1 MAEKKKDKEK
11 KTEKEETKQEQ
22 TPPQPDADLMTSVTM
37 AFNLGV
43 SANQSAGHLK
53 SVAEIA
59 PELGQQIYNNLSQ
72 AYGGQYKEDFL
83 MANTEYFL
91 QIALLGF
98 IIPSVCAFDED
109 FKNRLFALI
118 EARAKHDRQQSGS
131 KIETPPDSNI
141 IIS

>member
-1 MAEKKKDKEK
+1 M
-11 KTEKEETKQEQ
+11 TEKENNKKDEQ
-22 TPPQPDADLMTSVTM
+22 SERSSAPDMDPMASVTM
-37 AFNLGV
+37 AFNMGV
-43 SANQSAGHLK
+43 SAQQSAGHLR

-59 PELGQQIYNNLSQ
+59 PEIGRQIYENLSK
-72 AYGGQYKEDFL
+72 AYGGRYKEEFL

-98 IIPSVCAFDED
+98 IIPSVCAFEED

-118 EARAKHDRQQSGS
+118 EARSKQNEKSDGGAKSS
-131 KIETPPDSNI
+131 KSNI

>member
-1 MAEKKKDKEK
+1 M
-11 KTEKEETKQEQ
+11 TENDDTKNEELSSQ
-22 TPPQPDADLMTSVTM
+22 PPPETDLMTSVTM

-43 SANQSAGHLK
+43 SANQSAAHLR

-59 PELGQQIYNNLSQ
+59 PELGQQIYDNLSK
-72 AYGGQYKEDFL
+72 AYGGRYKEEFL

-98 IIPSVCAFDED
+98 IIPGVCAFEED

-118 EARAKHDRQQSGS
+118 EAKAKHGS
-131 KIETPPDSNI
+131 PDGEPAIETPPDSNI
-141 IIS
+141 IIP

>member
-1 MAEKKKDKEK
+1 MADNDNNEEKKE
-11 KTEKEETKQEQ
+11 QQSEQ
-22 TPPQPDADLMTSVTM
+22 TGEPDIMTSVTM

-43 SANQSAGHLK
+43 AANQSAAHMK

-59 PELGQQIYNNLSQ
+59 PELGQQIYSNLAN
-72 AYGGQYKEDFL
+72 AYSGQYDEQYL
-83 MANTEYFL
+83 AANTEFFL

-98 IIPSVCAFDED
+98 IIPSVCAFEED

-118 EARAKHDRQQSGS
+118 EAKANQNAPGGP

-141 IIS
+141 IV

>member
-1 MAEKKKDKEK
+1 MAENEDSK
-11 KTEKEETKQEQ
+11 KEEQSTQ
-22 TPPQPDADLMTSVTM
+22 PPPEADLMTSVTM

-43 SANQSAGHLK
+43 SANQSSAHLR
-53 SVAEIA
+53 SVAELA
-59 PELGQQIYNNLSQ
+59 PELGQQIYENLAQ
-72 AYGGQYKEDFL
+72 AYGGKYKEEFL

-98 IIPSVCAFDED
+98 IIPTVCAFEED

-118 EARAKHDRQQSGS
+118 EAKAKQGTNEGGP

-141 IIS
+141 IIP

>member
-1 MAEKKKDKEK
+1 MAENEDSK
-11 KTEKEETKQEQ
+11 KEEQSSQ
-22 TPPQPDADLMTSVTM
+22 PPPDADLMTSVTM
-37 AFNLGV
+37 AFNMGV
-43 SANQSAGHLK
+43 AANQSAAHLR

-59 PELGQQIYNNLSQ
+59 PELGQQIYDNLAR
-72 AYGGQYKEDFL
+72 AYGGRYKEEFL

-98 IIPSVCAFDED
+98 IVPSVCAFEED

-118 EARAKHDRQQSGS
+118 EAKAKQSQSDDGP

-141 IIS
+141 IIP

>member
-1 MAEKKKDKEK
+1 MSESEKKKVK
-11 KTEKEETKQEQ
+11 KSEEKESQQEQ
-22 TPPQPDADLMTSVTM
+22 APPPEADLMTSVTM

-72 AYGGQYKEDFL
+72 AYGGQYKEEFL

-98 IIPSVCAFDED
+98 IIPSVCAFEED

-118 EARAKHDRQQSGS
+118 EARAKHNQQGSGS
-131 KIETPPDSNI
+131 KIETPPDSNL